1 MWQVTWQARV
11 EEGKC
16 HCSAG
21 EQLMRQSL
29 DNRQMI
35 CFDTQLK
42 NVNSNQLWID
52 E

>member
-1 MWQVTWQARV
+1 
-11 EEGKC
+11 
-16 HCSAG
+16 
-21 EQLMRQSL
+21 MRQSL